1 MKTVSK
7 VSLLAVAAL
16 FLATAPAAL
25 ADTATLTLTSAGSN
39 VADGVYVGPYTATIA
54 GTPGS
59 VQVICDDYSHDSY
72 VGETWTA
79 NISSFPS
86 LSSVRFTSGSETQNY
101 DEVAYLAN
109 NLFNLGGTDN
119 AQADALQFAIW
130 DIFDPSA
137 IATSTCFGANSDDC
151 VSYWLT
157 AAGEQKY
164 YAGEFSNILIYTPQT
179 TGNPQEFIVRTPEP
193 GTLVLLFLGLAG
205 LLLLK
210 GFKSG
215 KFALFGSVKAC

>member
-1 MKTVSK
+1 MMKACK
-7 VSLLAVAAL
+7 VSLLAAL
-16 FLATAPAAL
+16 ALLFSAAPAAL

-59 VQVICDDYSHDSY
+59 VQVICDDYTHDSY

-79 NISSFPS
+79 NVSSFPG
-86 LSSVRFTSGSETQNY
+86 LSNVRFTGGSETQNY

-109 NLFNLGGTDN
+109 LLLNLGGTDN

-137 IATSTCFGANSDDC
+137 IATSTCFGINAYDC
-151 VSYWLT
+151 VNYWLNQ
-157 AAGEQKY
+157 AGTQTY

-193 GTLVLLFLGLAG
+193 GTLLLLIMGLVGLFLLNGV
-205 LLLLK
+205 
-210 GFKSG
+210 KSG
-215 KFALFGSVKAC
+215 KISLARASKAC